1 MIEIYTDGACTG
13 NPGPG
18 GWSAII
24 FDQKK
29 KKELCGGEKY
39 TTNNRME
46 LVAAIQGLKH
56 FSVKKKIKIYTDS
69 KYLKDG
75 ISTWIKKWEKNNW
88 KTSNKKKVKNIDLWL
103 DLNDLIK
110 FHEVK
115 WKWVK
120 SHSTNELNNL
130 ADKIAKKAVPI

>member
-1 MIEIYTDGACTG
+1 
-13 NPGPG
+13 
-18 GWSAII
+18 
-24 FDQKK
+24 
-29 KKELCGGEKY
+29 
-39 TTNNRME
+39 ME
-46 LVAAIQGLKH
+46 LTATIKALEYWEEQEGKQPSL
-56 FSVKKKIKIYTDS
+56 KKIKIFTDS
-69 KYLKDG
+69 EYVKEG
-75 ISTWIKKWEKNNW
+75 ITVWIKKWEKNNW

-120 SHSTNELNNL
+120 GHSTNELNNL